1 MLSEKKKTH
10 LTSNNKKNNH
20 ARELFFIP
28 FGLGCLYE
36 VGAQQVSTMNGV
48 FDITLRAANGQERSQ
63 LQWFPTP
70 AVRQELYERWRKR
83 GIEVTNETLI
93 L

>member
-1 MLSEKKKTH
+1 M
-10 LTSNNKKNNH
+10 
-20 ARELFFIP
+20 
-28 FGLGCLYE
+28 
-36 VGAQQVSTMNGV
+36 GAQQVSAMNEV
-48 FDITLRAANGQERSQ
+48 FDITLRAQNGEERNQ

-83 GIEVTNETLI
+83 GIEIVNEKEI

>member
-1 MLSEKKKTH
+1 
-10 LTSNNKKNNH
+10 
-20 ARELFFIP
+20 
-28 FGLGCLYE
+28 
-36 VGAQQVSTMNGV
+36 MNEV

-70 AVRQELYERWRKR
+70 AARQELYERWRKR
-83 GIEVTNETLI
+83 GIEIVNEKEI